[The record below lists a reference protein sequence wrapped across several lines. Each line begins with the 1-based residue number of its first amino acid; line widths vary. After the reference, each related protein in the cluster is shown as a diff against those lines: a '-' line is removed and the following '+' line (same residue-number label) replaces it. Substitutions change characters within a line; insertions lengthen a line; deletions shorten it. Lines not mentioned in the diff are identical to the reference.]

1 MVVLTGIIMGPAI
14 LLLLLSRLVAEVDS
28 FAAAGVHRPHP
39 DRRFALNL
47 FPSRAPKIPSSST
60 ERDSVAISSVKEA
73 LNRPRDPSFP
83 LVEIEFP
90 PLGALNKLG
99 DGSLRSSIQVEEA
112 NVDFANKLVK
122 GIFTPFGGLGLGPS
136 VSLVLSSSASKSL
149 AKKAESKVKAAKI
162 YSVRGGLPDEVKGS
176 KDMVC
181 VFLTPS
187 SQQDYKEARQLAE
200 TGTKVLLLNGSFKD
214 ARSVPGNAT
223 TGYYL
228 KPLTYNSSVAG
239 YLIRSYPSRWT
250 VLDAVSKRELGSF
263 SDEEILVPMT
273 NTPDLRASAGLV
285 AKSFDERA
293 IQQRSR

>member
-1 MVVLTGIIMGPAI
+1 M
-14 LLLLLSRLVAEVDS
+14 DS
-28 FAAAGVHRPHP
+28 FAAAGVRC
-39 DRRFALNL
+39 RRGRRRTPLALNL
-47 FPSRAPKIPSSST
+47 FPSKAPKIPSSSK
-60 ERDSVAISSVKEA
+60 ERDAIAISSVKEA

-90 PLGALNKLG
+90 PLDALNKLG
-99 DGSLRSSIQVEEA
+99 DGSLRSSLAVEEA
-112 NVDFANKLVK
+112 NVEFANKLIK

-176 KDMVC
+176 KDKVC
-181 VFLTPS
+181 VFLTPT
-187 SQQDYKEARQLAE
+187 SQQDFKEARQLAE

-223 TGYYL
+223 TGYFL

-239 YLIRSYPSRWT
+239 FLIRQYPSRWT
-250 VLDAVSKRELGSF
+250 VLDASKRELGSF
-263 SDEEILVPMT
+263 SDEEILVPTT

-285 AKSFDERA
+285 AKSFDRRA
-293 IQQRSR
+293 IKERSR